1 MKKDTVEKYIR
12 FTLIPDFG
20 ILSQNRL
27 LEMCG
32 NIDNCFILSL
42 EDFLCMNK
50 NADKNTRISRERIE
64 KFVNFRESQEIIE
77 KTQMVIEDC
86 KSKGIEIITKD
97 SNKYPNRFGGLT
109 DMPLVLY
116 VKGNLKI
123 NEYNRSIGVVGA
135 RRCSREGK
143 ATSIEATENELK
155 NGSAIISGMAKGIDS
170 YAHTAA
176 IINKGY
182 TIAVLGNGP
191 DVCYP
196 KEHDK
201 LYEMVVE
208 NGCVLSEYLPGT
220 TPRNYMFPKRNRL
233 IAALS
238 DVLYVVDIGTHSG
251 TETTVEACRTYKR
264 KIIRL
269 RAGI

>member
-238 DVLYVVDIGTHSG
+238 DVLYVVDIGTHRD

-269 RAGI
+269 QAGI